1 MSTKG
6 EPAELTELSGN
17 YFSTA
22 TSFSFDSRAKELNQ
36 LCLLLVE
43 PTGHKAEEGRWRKLE
58 EEDHPGLAALS
69 YQMGSAVL
77 LVLTLPVAFGALPVW
92 GEKVGKFEESKA
104 ERFINLSPSLEG
116 AASRCDGLIGEL
128 ESSTLNLFED
138 LAFFLNFFR
147 SLLLLCSIKL
157 SGKKAHLFV
166 QEHLNHNEV
175 GQVII
180 AHHIVVLLECQM
192 LIKAFPENGAL
203 IRAKSAIL
211 YGY

>member
-1 MSTKG
+1 MSTKS

-104 ERFINLSPSLEG
+104 ERFIDWSPSLEG

-157 SGKKAHLFV
+157 SG
-166 QEHLNHNEV
+166 E
-175 GQVII
+175 
-180 AHHIVVLLECQM
+180 
-192 LIKAFPENGAL
+192 
-203 IRAKSAIL
+203 KSASFCPRAFESQRSRP
-211 YGY
+211 GDNCTPHCSAA